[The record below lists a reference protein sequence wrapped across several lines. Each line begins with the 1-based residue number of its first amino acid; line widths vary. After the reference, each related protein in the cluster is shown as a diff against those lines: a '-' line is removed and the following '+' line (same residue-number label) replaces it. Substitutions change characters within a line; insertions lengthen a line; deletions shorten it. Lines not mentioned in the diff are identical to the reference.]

1 MKSHLA
7 TKMKAN
13 TVVGRGEKSLLIDRN
28 PGSEL
33 RGGDRRSSKIIK
45 GMNEQQKKEKK
56 TVLRTRRKGPALIWL
71 VGLGLG

>member
-45 GMNEQQKKEKK
+45 GMNEQQKKGKKLCCGQDEKGQ
-56 TVLRTRRKGPALIWL
+56 L
-71 VGLGLG
+71 